1 MTNIKIR
8 NLNEAKNKWVIG
20 TLPAVKEPSFQS
32 KVLQIKYNYKPDKTK
47 FKEETYH
54 KHSTPIEECYL
65 CINGALHIEIEGKKF
80 LLKSNEILNVPPKR
94 RAVRSPCL
102 RDNNEEIGRGISF
115 SSGMIYFMY
124 MYVIR

>member
-80 LLKSNEILNVPPKR
+80 LLKSNEILNVPPNQCHKIIDFSDD
-94 RAVRSPCL
+94 VIFFVIRSPIS
-102 RDNNEEIGRGISF
+102 DNSTKITC
-115 SSGMIYFMY
+115 
-124 MYVIR
+124 